1 MNWMTILPLIIQGLT
16 AIEPL
21 VSGVNQT
28 KISAA
33 GSGLAP
39 VLQTIIGALA
49 PGSQAKVPIAVSAAT
64 GVYDPDTAKWI
75 QKVLNLA
82 GSNIEVDGVLGPLT
96 LAAVDSFASKELGII
111 PGSLISVIL
120 ANTLKWLAESHSAV
134 SPADRPAGS

>member
-1 MNWMTILPLIIQGLT
+1 MLPLIIQGLT

-21 VSGVNQT
+21 VSGANQT

-33 GSGLAP
+33 GSGLVP
-39 VLQTIIGALA
+39 VLQTIIGNLA
-49 PGSQAKVPIAVSAAT
+49 PGAQAKVPIAISAAT

-111 PGSLISVIL
+111 PGSLISAFLVN
-120 ANTLKWLAESHSAV
+120 ALKWLAENHSAG
-134 SPADRPAGS
+134 SLPDRPAGP

>member
-1 MNWMTILPLIIQGLT
+1 MNWVTILPLIIQGLT

-21 VSGVNQT
+21 VSGINET

-33 GSGLAP
+33 GSGLIP
-39 VLQTIIGALA
+39 VLQTMIGGLA
-49 PGSQAKVPIAVSAAT
+49 PGAQAKVPIAISAAT

-96 LAAVDSFASKELGII
+96 FAAVDSFASKELGIV
-111 PGSLISVIL
+111 PGSLISVML
-120 ANTLKWLAESHSAV
+120 ANTLKWLAESHLAV